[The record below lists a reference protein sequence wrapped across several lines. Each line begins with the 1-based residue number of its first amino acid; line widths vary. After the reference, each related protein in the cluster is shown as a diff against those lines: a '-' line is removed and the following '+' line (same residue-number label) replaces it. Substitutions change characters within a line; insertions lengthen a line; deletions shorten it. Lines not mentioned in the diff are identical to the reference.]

1 MTHPSSSRFLL
12 SHGFIGLFSLPKFD
26 TIHLHS
32 IELTVINSNL
42 AVTLLRKAVR
52 RTDSL
57 LFATEGRIGG
67 LGAEPRFRARNL
79 AVPLRRGW
87 SREAVV
93 RVMYRVAIC

>member
-42 AVTLLRKAVR
+42 AVTLLATTIIAVTV
-52 RTDSL
+52 RTILSTIHSL
-57 LFATEGRIGG
+57 SVIIL
-67 LGAEPRFRARNL
+67 
-79 AVPLRRGW
+79 
-87 SREAVV
+87 
-93 RVMYRVAIC
+93 Y